1 MGNAMQT
8 ATTPLSAPELDR
20 LARRRAGMLLG
31 WLVHA
36 TVFVAV
42 NLLLATLSF
51 MNGHTWVVYP
61 FLGWGLG
68 LAIHGAAVLLS
79 RVGGRGVMDRLVQR
93 ERELLAR
100 RNG

>member
-1 MGNAMQT
+1 MNTIA
-8 ATTPLSAPELDR
+8 PLAAEDLDR
-20 LARRRAGMLLG
+20 LARRRARMLAG

-42 NLLLATLSF
+42 NVLLATLSF
-51 MNGHTWVVYP
+51 MNGHTWALYP
-61 FLGWGLG
+61 LFGWGLG
-68 LAIHGAAVLLS
+68 LAIHGLVVLLS
-79 RVGGRGVMDRLVQR
+79 RLGGGGVMGRLVQR